1 MPHRRIEPSGWISQ
15 CIGNRSF
22 PSFAISRS
30 RCLVPSRGRALLAFA
45 LATFCIPLPPA
56 GERVGL
62 LSMDRAPCR
71 GALRCGMGELHQS
84 VMLVSTPYG
93 VVLIKFSGPALL
105 PATKS
110 RLGGR
115 LEGLGMDGELL
126 FELHGPE
133 GQIWR
138 LYLDGRVEGF
148 PAGTLVVNSCLP
160 AMARMVGEVRR
171 EGISLP
177 AEQA

>member
-1 MPHRRIEPSGWISQ
+1 
-15 CIGNRSF
+15 
-22 PSFAISRS
+22 
-30 RCLVPSRGRALLAFA
+30 
-45 LATFCIPLPPA
+45 
-56 GERVGL
+56 
-62 LSMDRAPCR
+62 
-71 GALRCGMGELHQS
+71 
-84 VMLVSTPYG
+84 
-93 VVLIKFSGPALL
+93 
-105 PATKS
+105 
-110 RLGGR
+110 
-115 LEGLGMDGELL
+115 MDGELL